1 METQAVRLAVMQEIM
16 MLAEE
21 LAVETQAE
29 RLAVMQEI
37 PMLAEELAVEMQ
49 AVETQA
55 VKLAV
60 MEKIPMGTKAWSA
73 IAYKSK
79 KCPQK
84 KKKSTA

>member
-1 METQAVRLAVMQEIM
+1 MAAEELAVETQAVKLAVMQEIM

-21 LAVETQAE
+21 LAVEMQAE

-37 PMLAEELAVEMQ
+37 PMV
-49 AVETQA
+49 
-55 VKLAV
+55 
-60 MEKIPMGTKAWSA
+60 TKAWSA

-84 KKKSTA
+84 KKRNTA